1 MAKLQTPTTA
11 GFNAGKKDVKL
22 FPIENII
29 IDPEIAGIFA
39 ISDKVLKKVQEQIEE
54 FGFNEE
60 EPVVIWKGKN
70 ILVDGR
76 TRYTASKN
84 VRLEKIPVF
93 EKEFANK
100 EEAILYTIKRQLTRR
115 NLTGAEILTA
125 VQTIKGRK
133 EHDGTGRAA
142 EILAGDLGVSP
153 STVYQA
159 MAVLKEAS
167 PEDVKA
173 VKKGKK
179 SIKKVY
185 NETKKR
191 QQPEKEFIVNDAQR
205 LPENVAFLKS
215 AVTLLVEAGSNNMHI
230 THSRAAEL
238 LINHFLK
245 KNEKAGFYK
254 LLPAKI
260 VKQLPRLPLLN
271 QSSK

>member
-11 GFNAGKKDVKL
+11 GFNAGKKNDVKL
-22 FPIENII
+22 FPIDDIK
-29 IDPEIAGIFA
+29 IDPEIAGIFV
-39 ISDKVLKKVQEQIEE
+39 ISDKVLKKVQDQIEE

-60 EPVVIWKGKN
+60 EPAVIWKGKN

-84 VRLEKIPVF
+84 LHLEKIPVF

-100 EEAILYTIKRQLTRR
+100 EEAILYTIKRQIIRR

-133 EHDGTGRAA
+133 DYDGTGRAA
-142 EILAGDLGVSP
+142 EILAEELGVSAA
-153 STVYQA
+153 TVYQA

-173 VKKGKK
+173 VKKGQK

-185 NETKKR
+185 KETKER
-191 QQPEKEFIVNDAQR
+191 QRPEKESIVNDAQR
-205 LPENVAFLKS
+205 LPGNVDFLKS
-215 AVTLLVEAGSNNMHI
+215 AVTLLIEKGVPYS
-230 THSRAAEL
+230 SAAAL